1 MVWDN
6 LPVADSG
13 ETPEVET
20 WGREKIV
27 LCFCRVGVF
36 KINFLKTWDP
46 GLRASLRKLICN
58 YIDSELHGLTQLWR
72 YVYISRENH
81 AQDLKDISRYWN
93 PETLGISGPK
103 SENPEFFP
111 CG

>member
-1 MVWDN
+1 MRALQRVY
-6 LPVADSG
+6 L
-13 ETPEVET
+13 TPEM
-20 WGREKIV
+20 
-27 LCFCRVGVF
+27 
-36 KINFLKTWDP
+36 D
-46 GLRASLRKLICN
+46 
-58 YIDSELHGLTQLWR
+58 
-72 YVYISRENH
+72 VYISRENH